1 MHNASAV
8 AGCGIPEDMCR
19 RLPGAGVDCVRKS
32 TWEWGA
38 WSPLWALGLAMDSVS
53 LRLRVEMTKSTCAA
67 CVKSERL
74 PRAAVLKKI
83 D

>member
-1 MHNASAV
+1 MLLLAV
-8 AGCGIPEDMCR
+8 GYQRTCAVGCLVPEWTVC
-19 RLPGAGVDCVRKS
+19 KS

-38 WSPLWALGLAMDSVS
+38 WSPLWALGLAMDLVS